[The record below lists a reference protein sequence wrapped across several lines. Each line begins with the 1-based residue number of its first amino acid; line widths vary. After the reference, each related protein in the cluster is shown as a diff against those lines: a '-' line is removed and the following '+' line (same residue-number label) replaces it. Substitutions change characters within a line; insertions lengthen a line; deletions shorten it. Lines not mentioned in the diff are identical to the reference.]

1 MGFLVNSRSTF
12 GIFGFFGNSHGFGQ
26 FLYYELLWQPHT
38 DMVNSTPSIMATIYK
53 KRQTCMSTS
62 LPTVGWHPDSPLGAP
77 AVFHVAPCLLVFY
90 FVATVSNS
98 AVRARRENM
107 RVFWVVSGCL
117 YLSCWSPCV
126 LFANDIHDKPD
137 KPDTWRPADHQ
148 LTVKKCRL
156 AGLLVS
162 CLLMTLMTNQTQGYQ
177 QTTS

>member
-1 MGFLVNSRSTF
+1 MDFLEFLEKKTMDFLENSRSIF
-12 GIFGFFGNSHGFGQ
+12 GIFGFFGNSQGFGQ

-77 AVFHVAPCLLVFY
+77 AVFHVAPCLRVFY

-107 RVFWVVSGCL
+107 TVFWVVPGCL

-126 LFANDIHDKPD
+126 LFANDMNG
-137 KPDTWRPADHQ
+137 KPDTGRPADHQ
-148 LTVKKCRL
+148 QTVNS
-156 AGLLVS
+156 AGWLVS
-162 CLLMTLMTNQTQGYQ
+162 WCHVC
-177 QTTS
+177 